1 LCKTRKKNWW
11 DVKFAQLWSVQR
23 EIDDGDKNVRDG
35 FHQKIYRKPWEALNR
50 VGAGA
55 CMLVDAVP
63 VPVPVQGSVPVRQS
77 AE

>member
-1 LCKTRKKNWW
+1 
-11 DVKFAQLWSVQR
+11 VQR

-63 VPVPVQGSVPVRQS
+63 VQGSVPVRQS